1 MIIGD
6 IQKALEELQ
15 KVEDLKKFQ
24 QSKKESKIFCKKY
37 NISSGNLNFLLSVV
51 AAEQIKKNKIL

>member
-15 KVEDLKKFQ
+15 KVKDLKKFQ
-24 QSKKESKIFCKKY
+24 GSQRSMKFCKKH
-37 NISSGNLNFLLSVV
+37 NITEGNLNFLLSVV
-51 AAEQIKKNKIL
+51 AAERIKEKKIL